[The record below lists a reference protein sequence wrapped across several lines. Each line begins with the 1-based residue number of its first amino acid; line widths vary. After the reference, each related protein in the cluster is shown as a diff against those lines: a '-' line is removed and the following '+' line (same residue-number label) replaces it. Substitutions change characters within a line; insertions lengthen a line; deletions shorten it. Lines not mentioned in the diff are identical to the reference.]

1 MQNIKVEIN
10 GVAGLFIPF
19 SLIVGAILT
28 AKLIE
33 LGACW
38 LFNLVF

>member
-10 GVAGLFIPF
+10 GVLGLFI
-19 SLIVGAILT
+19 LIVGAILT

-33 LGACW
+33 LEACR